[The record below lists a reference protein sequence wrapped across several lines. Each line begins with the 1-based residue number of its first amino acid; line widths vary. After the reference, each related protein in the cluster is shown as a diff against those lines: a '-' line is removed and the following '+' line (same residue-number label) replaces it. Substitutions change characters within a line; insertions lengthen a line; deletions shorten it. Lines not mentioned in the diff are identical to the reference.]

1 MTYTI
6 TIDTAKL
13 FMWIVILV
21 AYYILSYLAFLFL
34 VSVFGEAEYNHFEF
48 LFVFIFGLFL
58 IALSI
63 IVIPIWIYSYFS
75 QLIEDI
81 DLIKKKLKIK

>member
-1 MTYTI
+1 
-6 TIDTAKL
+6 L
-13 FMWIVILV
+13 G
-21 AYYILSYLAFLFL
+21 
-34 VSVFGEAEYNHFEF
+34 SVFGEIEYNRFEF
-48 LFVFIFGLFL
+48 LFIFGFGLFL

-75 QLIEDI
+75 QLTEDI